1 MENNLTLIPEW
12 LRKNLFLFNNLLDN
26 KKDYL
31 KKVLHKNLIT
41 KIWNKKIN
49 FLKSSYSEEILNNP
63 KNYTLFNNILNLVI
77 HCDEKPLSFNN
88 LFLELSD
95 GSIEPV
101 LLNNSLEN
109 KLNLLEQYKD
119 SLELQLDLK
128 LKELIKKEL
137 KKIQQINWIQIS
149 SFHYLDI
156 KNPLDL
162 QGDWKFWINKE
173 ELTLNYFEQK
183 VELLEDYLDKINKI
197 ELLWLKMKQNNLEDF
212 LIYYKKYF
220 ELETLNFESIHNLL
234 NEYIKKLEKNHF
246 NLIEEDDSMNTI
258 LDFLNDMSYLKIE
271 DINIWLKN
279 RTEFKK
285 HLLKTYLEDKEE
297 KFEKIDTFVL
307 DYSNFVNLEIEED
320 KKDKFL
326 ESYVKEA
333 FTKLKKEN
341 KLYIKAKTSIFENF
355 HYFILN
361 ELKNKNSLE
370 SIWKIVLELLK
381 EEFDIEIDSNKIE
394 IKIDYCNN

>member
-12 LRKNLFLFNNLLDN
+12 LRKNLFLFNTLLDN

-31 KKVLHKNLIT
+31 KKVLHKDLIT

-173 ELTLNYFEQK
+173 ELTLNYFKQK
-183 VELLEDYLDKINKI
+183 VELLEDYLDKIDKI

-220 ELETLNFESIHNLL
+220 ELKTLNFESIHNLL
-234 NEYIKKLEKNHF
+234 NEYIKKLEKNQF

-271 DINIWLKN
+271 EINIWLKN

-341 KLYIKAKTSIFENF
+341 KLFIKAKTSKFENF

-370 SIWKIVLELLK
+370 SIQQIVLELLK
-381 EEFDIEIDSNKIE
+381 EEFDIEIDLNKIE